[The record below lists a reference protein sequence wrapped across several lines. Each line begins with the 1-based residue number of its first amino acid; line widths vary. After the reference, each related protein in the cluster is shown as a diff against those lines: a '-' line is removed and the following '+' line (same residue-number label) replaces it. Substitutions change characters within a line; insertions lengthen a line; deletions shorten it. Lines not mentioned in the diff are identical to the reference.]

1 MELQGKILRDLGDY
15 SKTVSI
21 FKNMRIYCNISK
33 FMDKKL
39 AIYKLIIDVYI
50 QMREYSRALTFA
62 KKMLRLAWV
71 ENDSDFEII
80 AYDKI
85 GLVYYYIGDLHSAE
99 YSHEKAYSN
108 QREPKNS

>member
-1 MELQGKILRDLGDY
+1 MELQGKIHRDLGDY

-33 FMDKKL
+33 LMDKKL

-50 QMREYSRALTFA
+50 QMREYTRALTYA

-85 GLVYYYIGDLHSAE
+85 GLVYYYIGDLH
-99 YSHEKAYSN
+99 
-108 QREPKNS
+108 